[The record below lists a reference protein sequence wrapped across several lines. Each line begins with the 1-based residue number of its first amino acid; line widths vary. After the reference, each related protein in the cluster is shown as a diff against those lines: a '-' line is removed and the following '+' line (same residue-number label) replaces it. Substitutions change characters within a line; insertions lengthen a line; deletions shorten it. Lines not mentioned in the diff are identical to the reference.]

1 MWFRELFPLNVQG
14 GEVLDVSVLPAFLIA
29 VVVILV
35 TPGPD
40 MAFLI
45 ATGVSQG
52 RRAAVRGAFGVTSA
66 MTIWVLVA
74 ATGLGVALTQ
84 VPAALDAIRLAGA
97 GYLLFLAITTWR
109 HAGAAVAEVS
119 AAPNVFR
126 RGFVVNLTNPKVAL
140 FFVAFLPQFLG
151 SAGENPFGQ
160 MLMLGLLLQLTGLV
174 ADIAIGSA
182 AGLFRDAVLGRRKVR
197 LVLDGAAGT
206 VYGALA
212 VLLVMGVVHG

>member
-1 MWFRELFPLNVQG
+1 M
-14 GEVLDVSVLPAFLIA
+14 LDVSVLPAFLAA
-29 VVVILV
+29 VLVILV

-52 RRAAVRGAFGVTSA
+52 RRAAVRGAFGVTTG

-84 VPAALDAIRLAGA
+84 LPSALDAIRLAGA
-97 GYLLFLAITTWR
+97 GYLIFLAISTWR
-109 HAGAAVAEVS
+109 NAGAAIAE
-119 AAPNVFR
+119 ATTAPDVFR

-151 SAGENPFGQ
+151 SVGENPIGQ
-160 MLMLGLLLQLTGLV
+160 ILMLGLLLQLTGLV

-197 LVLDGAAGT
+197 LALDAAAGT

-212 VLLVMGVVHG
+212 SLLIIEVARH